1 MIKIE
6 YNGKSCKISI
16 NGKPDVIATEFEN
29 LCECLLE
36 QGFFN
41 ASDLTSM
48 LAIACGEKKVKMT
61 QTNSRDALKN
71 LLKKL

>member
-6 YNGKSCKISI
+6 YNGKGCKTSI
-16 NGKPDVIATEFEN
+16 NGKPNVIATEFEN

-41 ASDLTSM
+41 ASDLASI
-48 LAIACGEKKVKMT
+48 LAIACGEKK
-61 QTNSRDALKN
+61 
-71 LLKKL
+71 